1 MASMKPNT
9 SLPKLFGSLP
19 TVFADDFDIE
29 SPWLLLRDP
38 LMETLDAL
46 PSEKI
51 ETRLDPRIHLSG
63 DRIVIGEGCRIHP
76 GATIE
81 GPIRIGRNTEVG
93 SGAVLRGGTWLG
105 DNCIVGTNT
114 EVQSSILMDSASA
127 PRSNYIGDSLLGA
140 GVSLGAGTVLSSRRT
155 GQRRVGSI
163 LGDEVEIGHL
173 CGLAPGTT
181 IGRGSCLQSGV
192 HLPEGIYPAESLI
205 NLVQAIEIVDKPQ

>member
-1 MASMKPNT
+1 MKPNT

-19 TVFADDFDIE
+19 TAFVDDFDIE
-29 SPWLLLRDP
+29 RPWLLLGNP
-38 LMETLDAL
+38 LMETLNAL

-93 SGAVLRGGTWLG
+93 SGAVLRGGIWLG
-105 DNCIVGTNT
+105 DNCVVGTNT
-114 EVQSSILMDSASA
+114 EVQSSILMDSATA
-127 PRSNYIGDSLLGA
+127 PHSNYIGDSLLGS
-140 GVSLGAGTVLSSRRT
+140 GVSLGAGTVLSSQRT
-155 GQRRVGSI
+155 GQRKLGAI
-163 LGDEVEIGHL
+163 LGDGVEIGQL

-181 IGRGSCLQSGV
+181 IGRGSHLQSGV
-192 HLPEGIYPAESLI
+192 HLPAGIYPAECLI
-205 NLVQAIEIVDKPQ
+205 NLVQTIEIVDQPR